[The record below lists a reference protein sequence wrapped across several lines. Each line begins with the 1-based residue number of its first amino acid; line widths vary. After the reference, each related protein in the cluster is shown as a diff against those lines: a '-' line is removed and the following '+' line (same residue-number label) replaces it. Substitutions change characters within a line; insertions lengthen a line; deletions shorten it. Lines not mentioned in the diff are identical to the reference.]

1 MIPFSTRHATSV
13 LLLGA
18 STLVAC
24 SSDNPGTG
32 TGPAPCS
39 GSACAAVISSDI
51 TTDRTLHADTVYTLS
66 GFIHVANGATLTI
79 EPGTKI
85 VGDYEVPGS
94 SLFVLRGAKIR
105 AVGTAEKPIVF
116 TSERPVGQRAPG
128 DWGGLII
135 VGNGIVNRGSPTIL
149 EGSGT
154 GAANPEVNYA
164 GGTNNADDSGILQ
177 YVRVEFAGYATAA
190 DAELNSFTFAA
201 VGNGT
206 TVDHLQTM
214 AGLDDSFEFFGGA
227 VDGKYL
233 LSYESGDDHFDM
245 SEGYQGRLQYLVA
258 FQSQRLDPRPAAGSY
273 SSDPQGIENDG
284 CAGQNCLAGQNS
296 QPYTIPV
303 VANYTLV
310 GTGPGVVD
318 GTSGGIGAVLRRG
331 TGGHYVNG
339 VITRWPAGALSIRDA
354 ETSAR
359 IAAGD
364 LTVRNQYLAD
374 NGKVFHQGTLD
385 LVANDIEV
393 AAAGVTAASLFTKLP
408 ATTSAATTAADFDWS
423 LKAGIAPATGGL
435 TTFAG
440 QLAARAGGFVQ
451 PTTFRGAADAT
462 GAKWWSG
469 WSVYAIR

>member
-1 MIPFSTRHATSV
+1 MRHASSA

-18 STLVAC
+18 SALVAC
-24 SSDNPGTG
+24 SSDSPGGG
-32 TGPAPCS
+32 TGPTQCS
-39 GSACAAVISSDI
+39 GSACLAVIASDI
-51 TTDRTLHADTVYTLS
+51 TADRTLHADTVYTLS

-79 EPGTKI
+79 EPGTRI

-105 AVGTAEKPIVF
+105 AMGTAEKPIVF
-116 TSERPVGQRAPG
+116 TSERPIGQRTPG
-128 DWGGLII
+128 DWGGLIL

-154 GAANPEVNYA
+154 GAANPEANYA
-164 GGTNNADDSGILQ
+164 GGANNADDSGVLQ
-177 YVRVEFAGYATAA
+177 YVRVEYAGYATAA

-201 VGNGT
+201 VGSGT
-206 TVDHLQTM
+206 TINHLQSM

-227 VDGKYL
+227 VDGRYL
-233 LSYESGDDHFDM
+233 ISYEAGDDHFDM
-245 SEGYQGRLQYLVA
+245 SEGYQGRLQYLIA
-258 FQSQRLDPRPAAGSY
+258 FQSHRLDPRPAAGSY

-284 CAGQNCLAGQNS
+284 CAGQNCGTGFNS
-296 QPYTIPV
+296 EPFTIPV

-331 TGGHYVNG
+331 TGGHYLNG

-354 ETSAR
+354 ATVAR
-359 IAAGD
+359 AAAGD

-374 NGKVFHQGTLD
+374 NGKVFQQGTLD
-385 LVANDIEV
+385 LAANAIDV
-393 AAAGVTAASLFTKLP
+393 AATTVTAASLFVKLP
-408 ATTSAATTAADFDWS
+408 ATTSATTTAADFDWS
-423 LKAGIAPATGGL
+423 LAAGAAPATGGL

-440 QLAARAGGFVQ
+440 QLAARAGSFIQ
-451 PTTFRGAADAT
+451 PTAFRGAANAT
-462 GAKWWSG
+462 GEKWWSG
-469 WSVYAIR
+469 WSVYSIR